1 MSCPFDDRRFRRLPA
16 TVAGAV
22 LPDFGGNLFLPFAR
36 LTLANVKDISLEQK
50 TCKNVS
56 IGRSGLHHQKMT
68 KGIKKVG

>member
-22 LPDFGGNLFLPFAR
+22 LPDFGGNLFLPFAQ

-50 TCKNVS
+50 TCKNVN

-68 KGIKKVG
+68 KGIQKVG

>member
-22 LPDFGGNLFLPFAR
+22 LPDFGGNFFLPFAR

-50 TCKNVS
+50 
-56 IGRSGLHHQKMT
+56 M
-68 KGIKKVG
+68 